1 MLKFL
6 FPEKD
11 GGATFLVGDP
21 GRFFSIFVEKPDD
34 FYPLF
39 DCFLLGM
46 SGDIFKDLHEVN
58 ISPDSP
64 HCHIYLLHPDPFGF
78 SPPESNM
85 FLNFCRLF
93 TIKNHYL
100 YPDYMIN
107 QLSQHIVPYNIYFS

>member
-85 FLNFCRLF
+85 FLNFCILF
-93 TIKNHYL
+93 C
-100 YPDYMIN
+100 
-107 QLSQHIVPYNIYFS
+107 SVRFF